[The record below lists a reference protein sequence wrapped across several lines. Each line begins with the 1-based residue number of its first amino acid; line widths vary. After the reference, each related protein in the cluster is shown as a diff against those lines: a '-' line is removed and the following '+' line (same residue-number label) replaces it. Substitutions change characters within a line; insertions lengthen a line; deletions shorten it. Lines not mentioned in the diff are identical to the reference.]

1 MPRQVR
7 HAKRFDSVSVNDF
20 SSEAEVLR
28 GVLERLDDMAMDALR
43 EFMSTENHE
52 HKEIEKRIHRA
63 RRAIMKAIGE
73 LDGAS
78 TL

>member
-1 MPRQVR
+1 M
-7 HAKRFDSVSVNDF
+7 SVNDF
-20 SSEAEVLR
+20 SGETEVLR

-43 EFMSTENHE
+43 EFISSENSQ

-73 LDGAS
+73 LDGAG